1 MILTAVTKF
10 GDIFNGTVARLLADL
25 GWRPEMIGY
34 GGIGSLERVRVIG
47 RALMSPTPFE
57 EKFEAWAKNT
67 GVPTLRDLTTAAERV
82 GTPGVDVLKE
92 AIGEDDAEPD
102 APTSTTTRGE
112 RGWRQFI
119 DAQIPFQP
127 VLVRVGG
134 RRKLVYADR
143 GGYVD
148 IVIHRHGL
156 SPGWHIATL
165 QALDSRALARGERR
179 VRASR
184 PVSVPVRIIAEAE
197 THGVVSDVDDTVM
210 ISWLPR
216 PVVAAKNA
224 FFTYVSSR
232 QAVPGMARFL
242 NRLSVDYGIRAARGA
257 STEHPRTATVYLS
270 TGAWNVAPGLR
281 RFLARGEFPTGTPL
295 FTDWGPSQTGWFRS
309 GPEHKR
315 SQLRRLARELPWVEW
330 FLVGDDGQ
338 NDPELYSEFAAEY
351 PENVAAICIRTLTPA
366 EQVLSHGLDITE
378 ALEQRMAAVPDSI
391 PIIVG
396 EDGHALTREAR
407 RAGLL

>member
-10 GDIFNGTVARLLADL
+10 GNVFNGAVARVLADL
-25 GWRPEMIGY
+25 GWRAEMIGY

-57 EKFEAWAKNT
+57 EKFEAWAKQT
-67 GVPTLRDLTTAAERV
+67 GVPTLRDLTSAAERA
-82 GTPGVDVLKE
+82 GAPAVDVLKE
-92 AIGEDDAEPD
+92 AVGDDGATDE
-102 APTSTTTRGE
+102 SQTTTSARGE
-112 RGWRQFI
+112 RGWRQFV

-127 VLVRVGG
+127 VLVSVGG
-134 RRKLVYADR
+134 QKKLVYADR

-156 SPGWHIATL
+156 SPGWHVATL
-165 QALDSRALARGERR
+165 QALDTQAVARGDRR

-184 PVSVPVRIIAEAE
+184 PVSAPVRIVAEAE
-197 THGVVSDVDDTVM
+197 THGIVCDVDDTVM

-232 QAVPGMARFL
+232 QEVPAMARFL
-242 NRLSVDYGIRAARGA
+242 TQLAGAYGIRAARGA
-257 STEHPRTATVYLS
+257 STEHGRTATVYLS

-281 RFLARGEFPTGTPL
+281 HFLARGSFPTGTPL
-295 FTDWGPSQTGWFRS
+295 LTDWGPSQTGWFRS

-315 SQLRRLARELPWVEW
+315 TQLRRLAREMPWVEW

-338 NDPELYSEFAAEY
+338 NDPEIYSEFAAEY
-351 PENVAAICIRTLTPA
+351 PDHVAAICIRSLTPT
-366 EQVLSHGLDITE
+366 EQVLSHGLDPTE
-378 ALEQRMAAVPDSI
+378 ALEKRMSAVPSSI

-396 EDGHALTREAR
+396 GDGNALVREAR
-407 RAGLL
+407 RTGIL